1 MVRINLIRNKVR
13 QSSRSER
20 EFSLPRVVAGSV
32 VGLVAISLW
41 ACSDSNFKG
50 SQPVRPSEPPKRNGS
65 ELVPSPAEPG
75 TQPEEKRQE
84 SPPLDPRR
92 TLQLQITGVQ
102 PESWWNNCLK
112 IELAGKTFDIG
123 CSKEANVIGKTVK
136 IAIPEGTECPV
147 LNLKM
152 ETFVNVGSECATRA
166 QSGLSCMGPFEATP
180 RFSRSYESAADRGN
194 FVLSETALGGTGR
207 TVRVYFE
214 DQPLAKLN
222 EAKSN
227 PTLAEELGI
236 DFNDA
241 IFDIK
246 TTELPFE
253 ISGAPSTRCGQK

>member
-1 MVRINLIRNKVR
+1 MVRINLKREKSHEPL
-13 QSSRSER
+13 SSLR
-20 EFSLPRVVAGSV
+20 ETSVPRLLAGSV
-32 VGLVAISLW
+32 TGVIAFSLW
-41 ACSDSNFKG
+41 ACSDGNFKG
-50 SQPVRPSEPPKRNGS
+50 SQPVRPSEPPQRESS
-65 ELVPSPAEPG
+65 ELVPSPPEKG

-123 CSKEANVIGKTVK
+123 CTKEANVIGKTVK
-136 IAIPEGTECPV
+136 IAIPEGTDCPV
-147 LNLKM
+147 LNLKI
-152 ETFVNVGSECATRA
+152 ETFVNTGNECATRT
-166 QSGLSCMGPFEATP
+166 QSGLTCNGPFEAAP
-180 RFSRSYESAADRGN
+180 RFVRSHANSADRGN
-194 FVLSETALGGTGR
+194 FVLSEAVSSGGGR
-207 TVRVYFE
+207 SVRVYFE

-227 PTLAEELGI
+227 PSLAEELGI

-253 ISGAPSTRCGQK
+253 ILGAAGTRCGQK